1 MWPLSSSVSLH
12 VIIQAM
18 LYLSPLPPSC
28 SSVGSGAFLGVCGFL
43 VFLASSARSACASS
57 FCFCSAVCLRSI
69 FGLAAVANR
78 SVKPTRLRRA
88 AYFRSLGRTNMR
100 IASRHM
106 PKYQAKPPGLLGW
119 GFVAALASAFAY
131 IVFAE
136 PEAIAVVLAILVAAY
151 LVSRPGCKRAEE
163 QLRKLAAAREG
174 QSICEFARDFD
185 LKAVDSWI
193 VRAVYEQ
200 VQQQLAHIHPAFPL
214 RAEDRLKEDLHI
226 DVDDLDM
233 DVAVEVEQRTGRS
246 LKDADANP
254 YFGKVQTVRDLVLF
268 FQHQPLRGA
277 A

>member
-1 MWPLSSSVSLH
+1 
-12 VIIQAM
+12 
-18 LYLSPLPPSC
+18 
-28 SSVGSGAFLGVCGFL
+28 
-43 VFLASSARSACASS
+43 
-57 FCFCSAVCLRSI
+57 
-69 FGLAAVANR
+69 
-78 SVKPTRLRRA
+78 
-88 AYFRSLGRTNMR
+88 MR